1 MKTAAIILMFILS
14 DWYVNYQEQQQDKNI
29 IQISQRDYE
38 KQIEKQK
45 QNDLQ
50 NEFYLNKLK

>member
-1 MKTAAIILMFILS
+1 MKTTAIILILILS
-14 DWYVNYQEQQQDKNI
+14 DSNHNE
-29 IQISQRDYE
+29 IQVSKYDIE

>member
-1 MKTAAIILMFILS
+1 MKITAIILVFILS
-14 DWYVNYQEQQQDKNI
+14 DSYLNHKE
-29 IQISQRDYE
+29 IQVSKTDIE

-50 NEFYLNKLK
+50 NEFYLNKLKHYEK

>member
-1 MKTAAIILMFILS
+1 MKIAAIILMFILS
-14 DWYVNYQEQQQDKNI
+14 DWYVNHQEQQQDKNI
-29 IQISQRDYE
+29 IQISQGDYE

-50 NEFYLNKLK
+50 NEFYLNKIK